1 MLNYSIKLQLK
12 HLSLQTTFVTI
23 QLPSLILMLLVTWV
37 LGLNNNTLRD
47 SGMRKMIQ
55 SATKLIILI
64 FSLLAI
70 SLSTMVVRM
79 PALAQKAV
87 SPEKDTV
94 LMLLV
99 NVLSHFP
106 QLEDFQSTLTIR
118 LLILIT
124 VRTQLSTHAAHT
136 TNCGSLL
143 DKLWF
148 LMFSTTR
155 CSILLK

>member
-1 MLNYSIKLQLK
+1 
-12 HLSLQTTFVTI
+12 
-23 QLPSLILMLLVTWV
+23 
-37 LGLNNNTLRD
+37 
-47 SGMRKMIQ
+47 MRKMIQ

-143 DKLWF
+143 DKL
-148 LMFSTTR
+148 
-155 CSILLK
+155 